1 MAQGPEAK
9 FKNNVVL
16 VGLKTLANT
25 YVMTISQQ
33 SLVGDPDLILC
44 VNGHFV
50 ALELKS
56 CKGRIAPLQRY
67 KLEKIKEAKGM
78 AYAVYPKDWPKVFKE
93 LEKLAKGEI

>member
-1 MAQGPEAK
+1 
-9 FKNNVVL
+9 
-16 VGLKTLANT
+16 
-25 YVMTISQQ
+25 
-33 SLVGDPDLILC
+33 

-93 LEKLAKGEI
+93 LEKLSNTP